1 MLRQIRYVLATYTGH
16 RMAMTAMLFAAVF
29 IILPNLFG
37 ALDSTHGSDR
47 SAQAMTT
54 ILGMPLF
61 FLMPFLVGHVKTQF
75 CHPRARLTPNFN
87 LPHIATVAGILLV
100 LLVLFPSIL
109 AAYSGFPATG
119 LMAVAFAIAAP
130 AVWGIH
136 LSSWIWMLLS
146 IGSFYSLLTTWGTHW
161 WVIDAAQHQLAHAAI
176 IAIGCCLIVAWMVR
190 LTYLFE
196 ELPDYQ
202 RTMQWSSSRRSGG
215 EVAEQ
220 RRIIAQHVG
229 RSRFITWASDFWLS
243 TIGSYHGN
251 DPFRIARLLRFG
263 FNAQPIELTALFM
276 ATWFLAISLFLS
288 ELSAMQ
294 QGGVGTL
301 WFLVQMSIIMPGVWA
316 GQALIGRQPR
326 MAMELTRPLG
336 RQQYFDNLLLAA
348 AWNTAIG
355 WLMFNIALTIAAVRT
370 IETAI
375 TPAMAGMFV
384 LISTSIAVAAY
395 GIAVRTAVWK
405 SIVARLAALL
415 IGSIAMMLPIGGW
428 WLGRVNFG
436 DAPFL
441 AVAVVLLGLGAALIA
456 SARRVWAN
464 VEFA

>member
-1 MLRQIRYVLATYTGH
+1 MLLQIRHVLGTYLGH
-16 RMAMTAMLFAAVF
+16 RIAMTAMLLAIAF

-37 ALDSTHGSDR
+37 ALHSTHSSPAG
-47 SAQAMTT
+47 ALAMTT

-75 CHPRARLTPNFN
+75 CHSRARLMPNFN
-87 LPHIATVAGILLV
+87 PPHVATVAGILLV
-100 LLVLFPSIL
+100 LLVLFPWIL
-109 AAYSGFPATG
+109 AACSGFPATG
-119 LMAVAFAIAAP
+119 LIAVAFAIAAP

-136 LSSWIWMLLS
+136 LSSWIWMVLS
-146 IGSFYSLLTTWGTHW
+146 LGSFYSLLTNWGSHW
-161 WVIDAAQHQLAHAAI
+161 WVIDAAQHQLEHAAI
-176 IAIGCCLIVAWMVR
+176 IAIGCGLIVAWMAR
-190 LTYLFE
+190 LTYLYE

-202 RTMQWSSSRRSGG
+202 RTMQWNSPRRSGG

-229 RSRFITWASDFWLS
+229 RSRFTMWASDFWLS

-251 DPFRIARLLRFG
+251 DRFRIARLLRFG
-263 FNAQPIELTALFM
+263 FNAQPIELTAFFM
-276 ATWFLAISLFLS
+276 AVWFLAISLFLT
-288 ELSAMQ
+288 EVSAMRT
-294 QGGVGTL
+294 GGAGSL

-316 GQALIGRQPR
+316 GQTLIGRQPR

-336 RQQYFDNLLLAA
+336 RQQYFDSLLIAT

-355 WLMFNIALTIAAVRT
+355 WLMFNTALAIAALRV
-370 IETAI
+370 IEIGVTTAMI
-375 TPAMAGMFV
+375 GMFI
-384 LISTSIAVAAY
+384 LLSSSIVVSAY

-415 IGSIAMMLPIGGW
+415 MGSIALMLPLGGW
-428 WLGRVNFG
+428 WLGRENYG
-436 DAPFL
+436 DAPFI
-441 AVAVVLLGLGAALIA
+441 AVALVLLGIGAAFIA

-464 VEFA
+464 IEFA